1 LKATL
6 HHPAFLEYAG
16 RFVWLDINI
25 DRTENAAFLA
35 SHGLA
40 GIPILYVFDA
50 QGKVRATWAGSA
62 NAEQLARFLDD
73 GERAAAGKPIRGP
86 EAAMRRGDELLGQTR
101 PAEAAQAYLE
111 AARQGGRTWKRRP
124 AAIDAA
130 TTSLQMAKK
139 YEQCAALALR
149 EAPSLPRTRSF
160 VSVTAAG
167 MWCALSG
174 DAAAAWTRR
183 AMPRLE
189 RLARRAVA
197 EPSGLVD
204 DRGVLYAGLH
214 QLRRRAGDHAGARKV
229 AEDWLASIES
239 EDRARPDVAPDER
252 ASRDGSRLQAAILLG
267 QGGRAVPALE
277 ASARR
282 SPDDY
287 SSHMLLASAYESA
300 GRPGDA
306 LGEVTRGLAL
316 SPGPEGRARLLI
328 VRAAVHVKKR
338 DAAASKAIAEAL
350 EATSRIRDQE
360 TREALTRRIEAL
372 RGQPGG

>member
-40 GIPILYVFDA
+40 GIPVIYVFDPH
-50 QGKVRATWAGSA
+50 GVVRATWAGSA
-62 NAEQLARFLDD
+62 NAEQLARFFDD
-73 GERAAAGKPIRGP
+73 GERAAAGKPVRGP
-86 EAAMRRGDELLGQTR
+86 EAAMRRGDELLGKTR

-167 MWCALSG
+167 MWCALSS
-174 DAAAAWTRR
+174 DDAAWTRSAR
-183 AMPRLE
+183 PRLE

-214 QLRRRAGDHAGARKV
+214 QLRRRAGDDSGARKV
-229 AEDWLASIES
+229 AEDWLASIER

-252 ASRDGSRLQAAILLG
+252 ASRDGCRLQAAILLG
-267 QGGRAVPALE
+267 QGARAVPALE

-287 SSHMLLASAYESA
+287 SSHMLLASAYELA

-338 DAAASKAIAEAL
+338 DAGASKAIAEAL
-350 EATSRIRDQE
+350 EATSRIRDRE